1 MRRVFLLL
9 AAIALAFSVVGAR
22 AQQACEEATTGA
34 CYPEYITISALTATD
49 SGYTAI
55 AAAGSDLEVLR
66 LDLDANI
73 VDRFRLPAP
82 DWLPNQT
89 NMPAIE
95 KLVTGAAGSVM
106 GVGTVTSGN
115 QQIGAV
121 FYLSPDNRT
130 QWSAALFVDAES
142 SVILYSGAYDPAEKR
157 YLVVGRHTNGADTGS
172 CSKWSR
178 GLILSIPE
186 SDITNLAAYFE
197 GPQEAGL
204 ENRVAFYD
212 IAPTGGRGEFV
223 ATGFA
228 TAPAPGGGCQDNAV
242 AVQVRGG
249 ATSQWSVSPRFQI
262 GSPDEN
268 EVAFAVSALD
278 SRTFLIAG
286 QGTDTQ
292 TGARAALLA
301 EFGFFG
307 TAPAL
312 RNDPFPD
319 DGSDSSGGD
328 RYRALT
334 RLSSGSVVVSGSV
347 SESRQARNQGVWRVQ
362 APGMGPASPLNF
374 VTREAGSDIFATA
387 LGSDGRVLA
396 VGRHGAGRGDVGWM
410 GFVFGQKLVV
420 DRRDPDPNLELL
432 SSQQARAGSLALS
445 AGELSAGFGFRDLRF
460 GAGLEYEVRFTLDK
474 ATDVA
479 ASALPLDG
487 DLDLVLV
494 DANGSVRA
502 ISSNCG
508 SAGEFTLAD
517 LEPGDYTLKVVA
529 VADVE
534 EYELRI
540 RSGQSLSAPVLESLN
555 ALHSDGRNK
564 LAEMLT
570 GGGYLSPAS
579 ADIGF
584 GAAALASLLAYYN
597 SFNTVI
603 DVAGVQQFI
612 ASASLAV
619 DE

>member
-1 MRRVFLLL
+1 MRRVFLLFAALFL
-9 AAIALAFSVVGAR
+9 ALTAASVR
-22 AQQACEEATTGA
+22 AQEACEETTTGA
-34 CYPEYITISALTATD
+34 CYPEYITISAITATD
-49 SGYTAI
+49 DGYTAV
-55 AAAGSDLEVLR
+55 AVAGSDLELLR
-66 LDLDANI
+66 LDADANI
-73 VDRFRLPAP
+73 VDRFLLPPP

-89 NMPAIE
+89 NMPAID

-142 SVILYSGAYDPAEKR
+142 SVILYSGAYDPADQR

-186 SDITNLAAYFE
+186 NDITNLAAYFE

-212 IAPTGGRGEFV
+212 IAPTGSRGEFV

-228 TAPAPGGGCQDNAV
+228 TSPAPGGGCQDNAV
-242 AVQVRGG
+242 AVNVRGG
-249 ATSQWSVSPRFQI
+249 ATSQWSVGSRFLI

-268 EVAFAVSALD
+268 EVAFAVSAID

-292 TGARAALLA
+292 TGARAAFLA

-307 TAPAL
+307 SAPAL
-312 RNDPFPD
+312 RYDPFPE
-319 DGSDSSGGD
+319 DGSDRSGGD
-328 RYRALT
+328 RYRTLT
-334 RLSSGSVVVSGSV
+334 RLGSGSVIVSGSV
-347 SESRQARNQGVWRVQ
+347 SESRQARNQGIWRVQ
-362 APGMGPASPLNF
+362 APGMGGASPLNF
-374 VTREAGSDIFATA
+374 LTREAGSDIFATA
-387 LGSDGRVLA
+387 LGADGRVLA

-432 SSQQARAGSLALS
+432 TPQQARAGSLTLTANDVS
-445 AGELSAGFGFRDLRF
+445 SGFGYRDIRF
-460 GAGLEYEVRFTLDK
+460 GAGLEYEVRFTIDRK
-474 ATDVA
+474 TDIA

-494 DANGSVRA
+494 DANDSVLA
-502 ISSNCG
+502 ISANRG
-508 SAGEFTLAD
+508 SAGEFTIAD

-529 VADVE
+529 IADVG

-540 RSGQSLSAPVLESLN
+540 RSGQSLSEPVLESLN
-555 ALHSDGRNK
+555 ALHRDGRNK
-564 LAEMLT
+564 LAEMLSAS
-570 GGGYLSPAS
+570 GYLSPAS